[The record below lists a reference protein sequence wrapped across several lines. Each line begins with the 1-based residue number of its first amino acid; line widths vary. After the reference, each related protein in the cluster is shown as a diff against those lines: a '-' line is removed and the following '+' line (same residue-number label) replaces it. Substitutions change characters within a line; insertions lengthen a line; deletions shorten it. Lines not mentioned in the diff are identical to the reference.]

1 MKDDLRAI
9 NVALPKLPDESTPQA
24 ALRCGDWIIEI
35 EPLIGDVSGGAAR
48 WWTQLMI
55 EVNAVYK
62 VWLSSDALTRLEVD
76 VQVKPNATRLE
87 GRVTSMLLAALPSSI
102 KSDIIA
108 NRKLTAASIML
119 EVMKRFQPG
128 GLGEKSGLLRA
139 LTTPDTATSPADG
152 VEKLRLWSRNVA
164 RAVELGVTLPDPV
177 LQIGALDSI
186 CRQILNKEPQ
196 INFRVQSWRHS
207 NNLDTTTQ
215 QSVATR
221 FAQLLQAELTTAAL
235 AGDRKD
241 TPEVKVKQLQQ
252 NSDKPVTKVACRN
265 WCTSTGCARGASC
278 RFVHDW
284 TGVQDKNDRCWN
296 CSSLAHRKHEC
307 PAGDKTKSPEKAENK
322 GKDIKEGK
330 DYTNSKGKGKA
341 TGKGKPQLNKTT
353 SSAATTAS
361 STTPASDAAG
371 GGSGNSQA
379 VENAETSTMATRSAS
394 VASEKPP
401 AVGDGGKAAPSELIG
416 EVTSLLRSLRAPQPA
431 IRAIIAKV
439 TYEGCGVLLD
449 SGATHI
455 LRAPVSQ
462 EEWQRAG
469 ETVVQ
474 TATGECILRQTQSG
488 VLLTNDGDVAP
499 VIPLGELVAQGG
511 VIDWRPGQCRLH
523 HPKAGTLTVRVVA
536 NCP

>member
-1 MKDDLRAI
+1 MMEAEQDRRTGLHGAWVPHDGPGRFQAARLQWLERELHELKSRVKTHETNSGGYGAPAWQQADGLWMQSDAQQASQDYIPPPPPVRTEEKKPEGGKANFDWGANNPEVLVKEEMKDDLRAI
-9 NVALPKLPDESTPQA
+9 NVTLPKLPDESAPQA
-24 ALRCGDWIIEI
+24 ALRCGDWITEI

-48 WWTQLMI
+48 WWIQLMV

-76 VQVKPNATRLE
+76 AQVKRLE
-87 GRVTSMLLAALPSSI
+87 GRVTSVLLAALPTSI
-102 KSDIIA
+102 KSDVIA

-139 LTTPDTATSPADG
+139 LTAPETATSPADG

-215 QSVATR
+215 QSVVTR

-241 TPEVKVKQLQQ
+241 TPEVKVEQLQQ
-252 NSDKPVTKVACRN
+252 NSDKPVTKVARRN

-278 RFVHDW
+278 RFAHDW
-284 TGVQDKNDRCWN
+284 TGVQDKNDRCWI
-296 CSSLAHRKHEC
+296 CSSLGHRKHEC

-394 VASEKPP
+394 AASEKPP
-401 AVGDGGKAAPSELIG
+401 AVGDGGK
-416 EVTSLLRSLRAPQPA
+416 
-431 IRAIIAKV
+431 
-439 TYEGCGVLLD
+439 
-449 SGATHI
+449 
-455 LRAPVSQ
+455 
-462 EEWQRAG
+462 
-469 ETVVQ
+469 
-474 TATGECILRQTQSG
+474 
-488 VLLTNDGDVAP
+488 
-499 VIPLGELVAQGG
+499 
-511 VIDWRPGQCRLH
+511 
-523 HPKAGTLTVRVVA
+523 
-536 NCP
+536 